1 MICMVDKALSLGY
14 NFEDVPESWNNVR
27 EFAEWYVTAG
37 LPTLFPVG
45 NEVFC
50 SDDATATCLFR
61 KGQFQV
67 ELYMVH
73 PRPVVPEHS
82 HPYME
87 VIEMRIDSI
96 TMLATLTNTL
106 VSEET
111 HGPGIRLEA
120 DVNGF
125 PLIAFQHWLD
135 RKPTTIASMWKGLT
149 AGPKHI
155 ELIRRFN
162 PNAYIDGDYA
172 DITKPSNYRELILKG
187 IA

>member
-1 MICMVDKALSLGY
+1 MLADNIELPYQSVEIPG
-14 NFEDVPESWNNVR
+14 SWACVR
-27 EFAEWYVTAG
+27 EFAEWYIRAG
-37 LPTLFPVG
+37 MPVMFPQG

-67 ELYMVH
+67 ELYMIH
-73 PRPVVPEHS
+73 PRPMVPDHS
-82 HPYME
+82 HPYLE

-96 TMLATLTNTL
+96 NKLAKLGRVLHSNE
-106 VSEET
+106 S

-120 DVNGF
+120 DQRGF

-135 RKPTTIASMWKGLT
+135 RKPTTIASMWRGLT

-162 PNAYIDGDYA
+162 PGAYIDGDYA
-172 DITKPSNYRELILKG
+172 DITKPANYRELLSKG
-187 IA
+187 LA

>member
-1 MICMVDKALSLGY
+1 MPANIDSFDYAL
-14 NFEDVPESWNNVR
+14 EDAPESWSNVR
-27 EFAEWYVTAG
+27 EFAKWYVTAG
-37 LPTLFPVG
+37 LPILFPNG

-67 ELYMVH
+67 ELYMIH
-73 PRPVVPEHS
+73 PRPKVPEHS

-87 VIEMRIDSI
+87 VIEMRIDSVKK
-96 TMLATLTNTL
+96 LAVLNEVL
-106 VSEET
+106 LSDET

-120 DVNGF
+120 ELHGF

-135 RKPTTIASMWKGLT
+135 RKPTTIASMWRGIT
-149 AGPKHI
+149 AGPKHL

-172 DITKPSNYRELILKG
+172 DITKPANYRELLSKG
-187 IA
+187 LA